1 MAIFLAVIAAVLY
14 GWSDYMGGRATRLMS
29 VLRVTLYAE
38 FLMTVSYVALVVFD
52 PAPFVFRDVMWG
64 AIAGIGGVGGVA
76 AFYLALSMG
85 AISVA
90 SPVAGVLSAVVP
102 VIVGIALG
110 ERPGASAML
119 GILLALSSVVLVSGA
134 LSSRRAEVTM
144 PRRQAI
150 LVIVSGMLFGLWY
163 VALDM
168 AGSESGWWTLLG
180 SRALTVPA
188 LIIVAFVLRD
198 RLKADRASSSGN
210 RWTLGAWATILIAN
224 LAYLVAVRSG
234 LLSIVA
240 VIASMYPA
248 STIGLAILLD
258 RERLSK
264 TQWLGVGVAGWAL
277 VLVGVGA

>member
-14 GWSDYMGGRATRLMS
+14 GWSDYMGGRAARLMS
-29 VLRVTLYAE
+29 VLRVTLYVE

>member
-1 MAIFLAVIAAVLY
+1 
-14 GWSDYMGGRATRLMS
+14 MS
-29 VLRVTLYAE
+29 VLRVTLYVE
-38 FLMTVSYVALVVFD
+38 FLMTISYVALVVFD
-52 PAPFVFRDVMWG
+52 PAPFAFRDVMWG

-102 VIVGIALG
+102 VIVGIASG
-110 ERPGASAML
+110 ERPGVIAML

-144 PRRQAI
+144 PRRQVA
-150 LVIVSGMLFGLWY
+150 LVIVSGVLFGLWY

-188 LIIVAFVLRD
+188 LIIAAFMLRD

-264 TQWLGVGVAGWAL
+264 TQWLGVGVAGCAL
-277 VLVGVGA
+277 VLVGIGA

>member
-1 MAIFLAVIAAVLY
+1 
-14 GWSDYMGGRATRLMS
+14 
-29 VLRVTLYAE
+29 
-38 FLMTVSYVALVVFD
+38 MTVSYIALVVFD
-52 PAPFVFRDVMWG
+52 PAPFVLRDVIWG

-110 ERPGASAML
+110 ERPGIIAML

-144 PRRQAI
+144 PRRQVT
-150 LVIVSGMLFGLWY
+150 LVIVSGVLFGLWY

-188 LIIVAFVLRD
+188 LIIVAFVLCD

-210 RWTLGAWATILIAN
+210 RWTLGAWATLLIAN

-248 STIGLAILLD
+248 STIGLAILVD

-264 TQWLGVGVAGWAL
+264 TQWLGVGVAGCAL
-277 VLVGVGA
+277 VLVGLGA

>member
-1 MAIFLAVIAAVLY
+1 VL
-14 GWSDYMGGRATRLMS
+14 
-29 VLRVTLYAE
+29 
-38 FLMTVSYVALVVFD
+38 
-52 PAPFVFRDVMWG
+52 RDVMWG

-110 ERPGASAML
+110 ERPGVIAML

-144 PRRQAI
+144 PRRQVT
-150 LVIVSGMLFGLWY
+150 LVIVSGVLFGLWY

-188 LIIVAFVLRD
+188 LIIAAFVLRD

-258 RERLSK
+258 REQLSK
-264 TQWLGVGVAGWAL
+264 TQWLGVGVAGCAL
-277 VLVGVGA
+277 VLVGLGA

>member
-1 MAIFLAVIAAVLY
+1 MAILLAVISAILY
-14 GWSDYMGGRATRLMS
+14 GWSDYMGGRATRYMS
-29 VLRVTLYAE
+29 VLRVTLYVE

-110 ERPGASAML
+110 ERPGVIAML

-144 PRRQAI
+144 PRRQVA
-150 LVIVSGMLFGLWY
+150 LVVVSGVLFGLWY

-188 LIIVAFVLRD
+188 LIIAAFLLRD

-264 TQWLGVGVAGWAL
+264 TQWLGVGVAGCAL

>member
-1 MAIFLAVIAAVLY
+1 MAIFLAVISAVLY
-14 GWSDYMGGRATRLMS
+14 GWSDYMGGRATRHMS
-29 VLRVTLYAE
+29 VLRVTLYVE
-38 FLMTVSYVALVVFD
+38 SLMTVSYIALVVFD
-52 PAPFVFRDVMWG
+52 PAPFVLRDVMWG

-110 ERPGASAML
+110 ERPGVIAML

-144 PRRQAI
+144 PRRQVT
-150 LVIVSGMLFGLWY
+150 LVIVSGVLFGLWY

-180 SRALTVPA
+180 S
-188 LIIVAFVLRD
+188 
-198 RLKADRASSSGN
+198 
-210 RWTLGAWATILIAN
+210 
-224 LAYLVAVRSG
+224 
-234 LLSIVA
+234 
-240 VIASMYPA
+240 
-248 STIGLAILLD
+248 
-258 RERLSK
+258 
-264 TQWLGVGVAGWAL
+264 
-277 VLVGVGA
+277 